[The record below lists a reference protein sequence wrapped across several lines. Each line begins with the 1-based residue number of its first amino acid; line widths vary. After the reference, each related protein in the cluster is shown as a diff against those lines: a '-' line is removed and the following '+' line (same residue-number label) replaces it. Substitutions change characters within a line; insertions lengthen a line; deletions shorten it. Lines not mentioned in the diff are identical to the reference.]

1 VGEAMIKSLMRAW
14 SVVGRQ
20 LLRNNSSGVPYI
32 LAQSGVS
39 VGLAPNGTVATNGQI
54 TLGTA
59 LPRVYSSGIWLYL
72 PSGTVSGGAAGLYW
86 CVMSSTT
93 VGQVYTNFADTSQK
107 FTPYIPTGTLVN
119 AVGSNA
125 AYTQTTGA
133 DIVVAN
139 LTLPANSLGINGSV
153 RGKFLVEMP
162 SNANGKTSRWFLNG
176 QGFSFTNPSSVTG
189 HFTQFGFSN
198 RGLTNSQFMAN
209 TEYSSGGFGS
219 FSNPAFATT
228 IDTTVDTTITLTLNI
243 ATATDFQIVD
253 TLMLEV
259 LPS

>member
-1 VGEAMIKSLMRAW
+1 MANENAV
-14 SVVGRQ
+14 
-20 LLRNNSSGVPYI
+20 NSYKKPYI
-32 LAQSGVS
+32 LAQSGVP
-39 VGLAPNGTVATNGQI
+39 VGLAPNGTVATNGVI

-72 PSGTVSGGAAGLYW
+72 PAGAVSGGAAGLYW

-93 VGQVYTNFADTSQK
+93 VGQVYTNFADTSQV
-107 FTPYIPTGTLVN
+107 FVPYTPTGTLVN

-125 AYTQTTGA
+125 AYTQTTNV

-162 SNANGKTSRWFLNG
+162 SNSNSKSSKWYLNG
-176 QGFSFTNPSSVTG
+176 QVFSFTNQTLAAG

-198 RGLTNSQFMAN
+198 RGLTNSQFMGN
-209 TEYSSGGFGS
+209 LQFNSGGFGG
-219 FSNPAFATT
+219 FSNIAFATT
-228 IDTTVDTTITLTLNI
+228 VDTTVDTSITLTLNI